1 MNSKHYYQTILW
13 SLTFCVFMGLLG
25 SFMNSHKSQAKPKQS
40 TFKKINFDKTA
51 QPEDND
57 SLL

>member
-1 MNSKHYYQTILW
+1 
-13 SLTFCVFMGLLG
+13 MGLLG
-25 SFMNSHKSQAKPKQS
+25 SFMNSNKSQAKPKQS

>member
-25 SFMNSHKSQAKPKQS
+25 SFINSHKSQSKPKQS
-40 TFKKINFDKTA
+40 TFKKINFDKPTE
-51 QPEDND
+51 PKYND

>member
-1 MNSKHYYQTILW
+1 
-13 SLTFCVFMGLLG
+13 MGLLG
-25 SFMNSHKSQAKPKQS
+25 SFMNSYKSQAKPKQS
-40 TFKKINFDKTA
+40 TFKKINFNKTT